1 MLSFFGKKYIDVI
14 GTIRVKDLIKKEYF
28 HVRNRENELYIF
40 LEKCFV
46 TLGVIKVGK
55 PDFNNQYYTCSNF
68 STNDMSKADAAK
80 AHQKKYSLQN
90 DTSFAQYIE
99 DTFEKAFDLIMH
111 DHADRAEAQKVL
123 DKYNEAKA
131 KKFTCWGI
139 GHDCTIKTQDDV
151 TLYWDEATQTLSVI

>member
-55 PDFNNQYYTCSNF
+55 PDFNNYVSRAYKIIKKTYKKNKGPSASLWKGSCFFHNGG
-68 STNDMSKADAAK
+68 KA
-80 AHQKKYSLQN
+80 QVNVPQG
-90 DTSFAQYIE
+90 
-99 DTFEKAFDLIMH
+99 
-111 DHADRAEAQKVL
+111 ADRFAR
-123 DKYNEAKA
+123 AKQWRCRRDA
-131 KKFTCWGI
+131 
-139 GHDCTIKTQDDV
+139 
-151 TLYWDEATQTLSVI
+151 